1 MTGCSSDM
9 ILVQLLDEQ
18 LNEVDQSSVAEHVE
32 TCVRCQERLKAL
44 TSQASGVINWES
56 FDRLSS
62 DPLLTTDYLRFGIPA
77 PPFLN
82 KQFDANEPHGR
93 SARNGSESD
102 LPEVDGYEILA
113 ELGHGGMGVIYKAY
127 QQRLSRLVALKM
139 IRAGSLAKPEDLAR
153 FRIEA
158 EAVAKL
164 CHPNIIQIYDIGEAG
179 NLPFVALELLEGG
192 SLDAL
197 LKSTPQPAKASA
209 QLLATLARAIH
220 AAHQAGIIHR
230 DLKPSNVLFGTDK
243 IPKITDFGL
252 AKRLEEEGY
261 TETGQVLG
269 SPSYIPPE
277 QAQGRAKEV
286 GPAADVYAL
295 GAILYEMLTGRPPF
309 KGASP
314 FETVLQ
320 VLNED
325 PVPPS
330 RLQPQIPRD
339 LETICLKCL
348 AKEPHK
354 RYPSALALVDDL
366 DRYICNRPIH
376 ARPTPL
382 LERGLK
388 WVRRRPTISSLLAVG
403 CLIASLAAAS
413 WLRADAA
420 RRAKTLQKQQWD
432 AAVRTWGEP
441 ALTKA
446 RDDLFDGRFPIE
458 DLSRLVD
465 ITESRPRLG
474 DLRSRAL
481 DLLDQA
487 RRRHDEKQARD
498 AARDSL
504 QEFQRLR
511 DDAFFQ
517 EARIASIDHRS
528 TVAEVRERTWSA
540 LEIFASP
547 GRPREE
553 WAMAALPDSLSE
565 QERDEVARGCY
576 EMLLVLAEAVA
587 EPLQSESPTGQARLA
602 LQILGRAMPLCDRP
616 THAYHVK
623 RAACLERA
631 GDRQGAQE
639 ERTKAEQIQP
649 DGAFDHFLS
658 GLEQHKRGNL
668 TQAKRHFNQAL
679 EAQPKHFWAQCLLAI
694 CELNSRP
701 AHPSEAKAHL
711 AGCLQSHPELP
722 WLYLLRGVASGQLG
736 KIASRTEAH
745 SLFDAAEADFHEALK
760 RDQAGRFRYALL
772 ANRGLVRFESRKL
785 DLAVADLEEAIKL
798 DPRQLNAHVT
808 LAQIHRQQRELDLAL
823 SELNQA
829 IALEPAM
836 APLYRTRACWNLEHP
851 RVTPEIRVQVVADLE
866 RAIRLDVP
874 NSRELARDHA
884 EMARLLLVDKKFQR
898 ALDACDAA
906 LRIDP
911 DDPEVHRWRIG
922 ALLELS
928 RTKDAIEACDAYLR
942 AGRSSADVLGLRGLA
957 KARRNDFV
965 GAIEDYTLA
974 LAIQPKSPLVRSRRG
989 WAYLVSG
996 APQLALRD
1004 FEEAVRVDP
1013 SSGDAYSGRGSA
1025 HVALGHTRQ
1034 AVADAEESLRHGESD
1049 VRLLYS
1055 AARILALAAESTRE
1069 FPNRAGVSGAAAT
1082 QSQRERA
1089 LALLGQAVERTS
1101 PQEARR
1107 SGPTL
1112 FNQTTPS
1119 RQSNGSRRMLESAQ
1133 QRHCRGPSEPRIRA
1147 TKGIERVHPSNPD
1160 QEPASET
1167 QGTDGAFHPSSVFSV
1182 RVP

>member
-9 ILVQLLDEQ
+9 VLAQLLDEQ
-18 LNEVDQSSVAEHVE
+18 LNEVEQSSIAEHVE

-44 TSQASGVINWES
+44 TSQASGVIDWES

-62 DPLLTTDYLRFGIPA
+62 DPALTMDYLRYGIPA

-82 KQFDANEPHGR
+82 KNLDTNKPCRR
-93 SARNGSESD
+93 SARSVSESD
-102 LPEVDGYEILA
+102 LPEVEGYEILA
-113 ELGHGGMGVIYKAY
+113 ELGHGGMGVVYKAY

-164 CHPNIIQIYDIGEAG
+164 CHPNIIQIFDIGEAG

-192 SLDAL
+192 SLDAF

-209 QLLATLARAIH
+209 QLLATMARAIH

-230 DLKPSNVLFGTDK
+230 DLKPSNVLFGTDGT
-243 IPKITDFGL
+243 PKITDFGL

-314 FETVLQ
+314 LETVMQ

-366 DRYICNRPIH
+366 DRYVSDRPIH

-388 WVRRRPTISSLLAVG
+388 WVRRRPTMSSLLAVG
-403 CLIASLAAAS
+403 CLIASMAAAS
-413 WLRADAA
+413 WLRMDAA
-420 RRAKTLQKQQWD
+420 RRQRD

-458 DLSRLVD
+458 ELSRLVHV
-465 ITESRPRLG
+465 TESRPRLG
-474 DLRSRAL
+474 DLRSRAQ
-481 DLLDQA
+481 DLLDQVY
-487 RRRHDEKQARD
+487 RRHDEKLALD
-498 AARDSL
+498 TARDSL
-504 QEFQRLR
+504 RKFRGLR

-517 EARIASIDHRS
+517 DARITSIDHRS
-528 TVAEVRERTWSA
+528 SVEAVRETTGSA

-547 GRPREE
+547 GRRREE
-553 WAMAALPDSLSE
+553 WSMAPLPESLSE

-576 EMLLVLAEAVA
+576 EMLMVLAEAVA
-587 EPLQSESPTGQARLA
+587 EPLQGESPTGQARLA
-602 LQILGRAMPLCDRP
+602 LQILERAMRLCDRP
-616 THAYHVK
+616 THAYHLK

-631 GDRQGAQE
+631 GDRQGAQQQ
-639 ERTKAEQIQP
+639 RTAAEQIQP

-668 TQAKRHFNQAL
+668 TQAKRHFNRAL

-701 AHPSEAKAHL
+701 ANPSEAKAHL
-711 AGCLQSHPELP
+711 AGCLQSHPELS
-722 WLYLLRGVASGQLG
+722 WLYLLRALASGQLG
-736 KIASRTEAH
+736 KISNRTDAQ
-745 SLFDAAEADFHEALK
+745 SLFDAAESDFHEAIK
-760 RDQAGRFRYALL
+760 RDRAGRFRYALL

-785 DLAVADLEEAIKL
+785 DLAIADLEEAIKL
-798 DPRQLNAHVT
+798 DPRQLSAHVT
-808 LAQIHRQQRELDLAL
+808 LAQIHRQQHALDLAL
-823 SELNQA
+823 SELNRA
-829 IALEPAM
+829 IELEPAM
-836 APLYRTRACWNLEHP
+836 APLYRTRACWNQERP
-851 RVTPEIRVQVVADLE
+851 RVTPEIRAQVIADLE

-874 NSRELARDHA
+874 NSRELAKDHA
-884 EMARLLLVDKKFQR
+884 EMARLLLVDKQFQR
-898 ALDACDAA
+898 ALDACDLA
-906 LRIDP
+906 LQIDP

-928 RTKDAIEACDAYLR
+928 RTKDAIEACDAYLH

-1025 HVALGHTRQ
+1025 HIALGHTRQ

-1055 AARILALAAESTRE
+1055 AARVLALAAESSRE
-1069 FPNRAGVSGAAAT
+1069 VPNHAGLSDTALT

-1089 LALLGQAVERTS
+1089 IALLGQAVERTI
-1101 PQEARR
+1101 PQERAAFWTDVVQSDHAFTAIHRLSAYARIGTAVALPR
-1107 SGPTL
+1107 S
-1112 FNQTTPS
+1112 
-1119 RQSNGSRRMLESAQ
+1119 
-1133 QRHCRGPSEPRIRA
+1133 
-1147 TKGIERVHPSNPD
+1147 K
-1160 QEPASET
+1160 
-1167 QGTDGAFHPSSVFSV
+1167 
-1182 RVP
+1182 